1 MASLFTMVPAA
12 HGVSAQRSDRRI
24 PMSTQL
30 APSTVVSSVR
40 FEPELLDASVGECV
54 DGWTRALGAFA
65 RRLPA
70 KKRAE
75 FLMALDSSVYPMH
88 GEAAVAAAR
97 DGGDGLHPKHRL
109 MRYHDFF
116 VHRIRRNERV
126 LDLGCGVG
134 ALATSIALRAEA
146 DVTGIDLSTKNL
158 AEGKNRAEVAGIAHR
173 LTLECGDIVQH
184 RVSGR
189 FDTIVLSNVLEHL
202 RDRPTL
208 LQRWSAWYAPTRFLI
223 RVPALDRDWR
233 VPYKRE
239 LGVEWRLDLTHET
252 EYTRQQLDAE
262 LSEGGLS
269 ITECHTQ
276 WGEYWCEARRAA

>member
-1 MASLFTMVPAA
+1 MT
-12 HGVSAQRSDRRI
+12 
-24 PMSTQL
+24 TQL
-30 APSTVVSSVR
+30 SPTTSSPSVH
-40 FEPELLDASVGECV
+40 FEPELLDASIAQSVTS
-54 DGWTRALGAFA
+54 WSRAIGAFA

-70 KKRAE
+70 RQRAE
-75 FLMALDSSVYPMH
+75 FLMALDSAVYPMQ
-88 GEAAVAAAR
+88 GEAAVAASR

-116 VHRIRRNERV
+116 VERIRRNERV

-134 ALATSIALRAEA
+134 ALALSIAMRGEA
-146 DVTGIDLSTKNL
+146 DVTGVDLSTKNL
-158 AEGKNRAEVAGIAHR
+158 GEAKQRAELAGVAHR
-173 LTLECGDIVQH
+173 TTFECGDITLH

-208 LQRWSAWYAPTRFLI
+208 LQRWSAWYSPTRFLI

-252 EYTRQQLDAE
+252 EYTRAQLDAE

-276 WGEYWCEARRAA
+276 WGEYWCEARSA

>member
-1 MASLFTMVPAA
+1 
-12 HGVSAQRSDRRI
+12 
-24 PMSTQL
+24 MSTQL
-30 APSTVVSSVR
+30 SPAATTPPVY
-40 FEPELLDASVGECV
+40 FEPELLDAPVADSVLS
-54 DGWTRALGAFA
+54 WSRAIGAFA

-70 KKRAE
+70 KRRAE
-75 FLMALDSSVYPMH
+75 FLLALDSALYPMQ
-88 GEAAVAAAR
+88 GEAAVAASR
-97 DGGDGLHPKHRL
+97 DAADGLHPKHRL

-116 VHRIRRNERV
+116 VQRIRRNERV

-134 ALATSIALRAEA
+134 ALALSIAMRAEA
-146 DVTGIDLSTKNL
+146 DVTAIDLSSKNL
-158 AEGKNRAEVAGIAHR
+158 AEAKHRAELAGVAHR
-173 LTLECGDIVQH
+173 TSFECGDITLL
-184 RVSGR
+184 RVPGR

-208 LQRWSAWYAPTRFLI
+208 LQRWSAWYSPSRFLI

-239 LGVEWRLDLTHET
+239 LGIEWRLDPTHET
-252 EYTRQQLDAE
+252 EYTRAQLDAE

-276 WGEYWCEARRAA
+276 WGEYWCEARPA